1 MDVFTVKQD
10 QFVRQNWDEF
20 TYQNRLARKHTV
32 FPIARA
38 RLSVSLFDLK
48 IQIKDCNVRL
58 RRDDKRI
65 GLFCNRQLICW
76 YSPCIPRRNELHNE
90 NRMPC
95 RRRPGTTRWSRRILK
110 QTREACS
117 VNAGRNDIL
126 SRGLLFS
133 RAAREKGG
141 RERRTFSSLARV
153 ASYSIAPHYNFLLSP
168 TRGIAI
174 PSVSRSHA
182 TCKLYYLSWSRRYK
196 KIRVPILSSGS
207 GLADETVES
216 IVGILGLR

>member
-1 MDVFTVKQD
+1 MFTVKQD

-48 IQIKDCNVRL
+48 IQTKDCNVRL
-58 RRDDKRI
+58 RRDDKKI
-65 GLFCNRQLICW
+65 GLFCNRQLTCW

-153 ASYSIAPHYNFLLSP
+153 TASRRITTFCFHPLA
-168 TRGIAI
+168 A
-174 PSVSRSHA
+174 SRSHPFYA
-182 TCKLYYLSWSRRYK
+182 RMPLANCIICRGLAIVK